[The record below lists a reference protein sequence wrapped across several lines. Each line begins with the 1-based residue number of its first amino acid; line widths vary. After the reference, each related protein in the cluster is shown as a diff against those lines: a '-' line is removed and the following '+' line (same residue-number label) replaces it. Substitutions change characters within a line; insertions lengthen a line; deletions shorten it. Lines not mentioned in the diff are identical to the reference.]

1 MNSYLI
7 IKVYGNNI
15 SKFINRCHKNN
26 INIINIKKISYKE
39 ILIKINYNDYERLN
53 KIKTIYKL
61 TIISSTGYLKF
72 KELLNKYKFLIIF
85 SIIGILFLIYLSNTI
100 FKINVISFNSELNKK
115 VLRDLNSYG
124 IKKYSLKKSYDE
136 VSKIKEKLL
145 EKYNNSIEWIEITDV
160 GTTYEVKIVERKKP
174 KSQKKLEYSNIVA
187 GKSGVIKKIYA
198 EDGMKMVDINTY
210 VNKGDIIISGAIT
223 KDEEIKTLVEAKGKV
238 YAEVWYNVNIEFPL
252 KYTEKKYTNNK
263 KKSFYIKLGN
273 KYISKNRFKN
283 FDREY
288 LKRIK
293 SNLIPFEVGIE
304 NQKEVKI
311 INDKY
316 SINEAKIKA
325 KEKAKEKILQSLDS
339 DEFIS
344 SQKTLKFYSKDSK
357 IVMDMF
363 FSCYEEIGK
372 KQKIFQE

>member
-39 ILIKINYNDYERLN
+39 ILIKINYNDYEKLN

-85 SIIGILFLIYLSNTI
+85 SILGILFLIYLSNTI

-325 KEKAKEKILQSLDS
+325 KEQAKEKILQSLDS

-357 IVMDMF
+357 IIMDMF

>member
-26 INIINIKKISYKE
+26 INIINIRKISYKE
-39 ILIKINYNDYERLN
+39 ILIKINYSDYEKLN

-85 SIIGILFLIYLSNTI
+85 SILGILFLIYLSNTI

-136 VSKIKEKLL
+136 VSKIKEQLL

>member
-39 ILIKINYNDYERLN
+39 ILIKINYNDYEKLN

-85 SIIGILFLIYLSNTI
+85 SILGILFLIYLSNTI

-136 VSKIKEKLL
+136 VSKIKEELL
-145 EKYNNSIEWIEITDV
+145 EKYNNSIEWIEITDI

-283 FDREY
+283 FEREY

-293 SNLIPFEVGIE
+293 SNLIPFEIGIE

-316 SINEAKIKA
+316 SIDEAKIKA

-339 DEFIS
+339 DEFVS

>member
-39 ILIKINYNDYERLN
+39 ILIKINYNDYEKLN

-85 SIIGILFLIYLSNTI
+85 SILGILFLIYLSNTI

-263 KKSFYIKLGN
+263 KKSFYIK
-273 KYISKNRFKN
+273 
-283 FDREY
+283 
-288 LKRIK
+288 
-293 SNLIPFEVGIE
+293 
-304 NQKEVKI
+304 
-311 INDKY
+311 
-316 SINEAKIKA
+316 
-325 KEKAKEKILQSLDS
+325 
-339 DEFIS
+339 
-344 SQKTLKFYSKDSK
+344 
-357 IVMDMF
+357 
-363 FSCYEEIGK
+363 
-372 KQKIFQE
+372 

>member
-39 ILIKINYNDYERLN
+39 ILIKINYNDYEKLN

-85 SIIGILFLIYLSNTI
+85 SILGILFLIYLSNTI

-263 KKSFYIKLGN
+263 
-273 KYISKNRFKN
+273 YISKNRFKN

-325 KEKAKEKILQSLDS
+325 KEQAKEKILQSLDS

-357 IVMDMF
+357 IIMDMF